1 MDLDGDGIPDLISGS
16 WPGEIFFFKGR
27 GKGRFDAP
35 VMLRDKDGNIINIG
49 GGIRHEADGS
59 ILITGN
65 GEWETTKEGSF
76 VTYHGQ
82 RFKSTAEKPIA
93 TTGTASAVHVVDWN
107 GDGLPDLLVGDIRG
121 HVYLVPNEG
130 TRTKY
135 AFGKPRQ
142 LMVGGKAAT
151 VSGTGGL
158 GLLGQAAARLAGA
171 KPVEAPG
178 GDAGPFACDWDG
190 DGKLDLL
197 LGAGDGSVWFYR
209 NIGTAKEPVLAEGV
223 RLIPP
228 GEDNFGPDAP
238 REPRRGIRAKVC
250 AVDWNG
256 DGRLDLLVG
265 DCTTQRPDRP
275 APTAAEKAEQD
286 KAREELRKYQ
296 RRFGKLFGKLYGASR
311 VKTDAELDKVMK
323 EVKEIK
329 EKMKELQAKLP
340 AEYETHGWV
349 WLYLRK
355 SAEKTSRR

>member
-27 GKGRFDAP
+27 GKGQFDAP
-35 VMLRDKDGNIINIG
+35 EMLRDKDGNIIDIG

-65 GEWETTKEGSF
+65 GEWETTKEGDF

-82 RFKSTAEKPIA
+82 RFKSTAAKPIA

-135 AFGKPRQ
+135 AFGKPQQ
-142 LMVGGKAAT
+142 LMAGGKAVAAGST
-151 VSGTGGL
+151 GT
-158 GLLGQAAARLAGA
+158 GLLGQVAARLAGV
-171 KPVEAPG
+171 KPIEAPG
-178 GDAGPFACDWDG
+178 GDAGPFACDWDA

-197 LGAGDGSVWFYR
+197 VGAGDGSVWFYR
-209 NIGTAKEPVLAEGV
+209 NVGTAKEPMLAGGGQ
-223 RLIPP
+223 LIPP
-228 GEDNFGPDAP
+228 GEATYGPDAP

-265 DCTTQRPDRP
+265 DYATQRPDRP
-275 APTAAEKAEQD
+275 APTPAEKAEQD
-286 KAREELRKYQ
+286 KAREELQ
-296 RRFGKLFGKLYGASR
+296 RCRVRFEKLFRKFYGPSR
-311 VKTDAELDKVMK
+311 VKTDAELEKVTKDVK
-323 EVKEIK
+323 EVQER
-329 EKMKELQAKLP
+329 MKELQAKLP
-340 AEYETHGWV
+340 PEYESHGWV

-355 SAEKTSRR
+355 PAEEKTGQR